1 MNPVK
6 ADRHL
11 VPLLPA
17 MGPNGNCP
25 ACGGASVTPLGTVFP
40 GIHVLGRYACAAC
53 GHAFLRDLPV
63 SHALSFPITVSQE
76 GRPEGAAEVPP
87 WLLEPFLAGFKAQ
100 RDEEV
105 KIERRVFRAH
115 RKVVVL
121 NTLDFL
127 YGHVLLKLYNA
138 LHYIDRHPDLGLV
151 VILPR
156 MYAWLIPEGCAEAW
170 IVDLGLGRLQG
181 WYNGLDRFVQGRLPA
196 YDEVYLAPAYS
207 HPDVAG
213 MDVSRFSGVK
223 PFDPATFNTAPL
235 HVTFV
240 TREDRLWFRNK
251 VTRFLYRASN
261 RLRLRSIVAP
271 LAVRDQDRLV
281 RAVMHS
287 VRKADPKATFSVVGL
302 GDARMNGSGVED
314 LRTRTMNVEVEQ
326 AWCRAYA
333 RSQVVVGVHGS
344 NMLLPTAHAG
354 ACIEILPRQR
364 FENIVQDVTVRY
376 EGRAMLFHYRFV
388 DEHAAPGDIALH
400 IGSLRADREVFMRNN
415 HVNVF

>member
-1 MNPVK
+1 MSSARK
-6 ADRHL
+6 DRHL
-11 VPLLPA
+11 IPIAPA
-17 MGPNGNCP
+17 MEAHGRCP
-25 ACGGASVTPLGTVFP
+25 ACGGDALVPHGTVFP
-40 GIHVLGRYACAAC
+40 GIHVLGRYACSAC

-63 SHALSFPITVSQE
+63 SHALSFPITVSTD
-76 GRPEGAAEVPP
+76 GRPEGTNEVPG
-87 WLLEPFLAGFKAQ
+87 WLLEPFLAGFKDQ
-100 RDEEV
+100 REDAIG
-105 KIERRVFRAH
+105 IERRVFRAH
-115 RKVVVL
+115 RRVVVL

-156 MYAWLIPEGCAEAW
+156 MYEWLIPDGCAEAW

-181 WYNGLDRFVQGRLPA
+181 WYNALDRHVQALLPT
-196 YDEVYLAPAYS
+196 YEQVYLAPAYS

-213 MDVSRFSGVK
+213 MDVARFTGVK
-223 PFDPATFNTAPL
+223 PFDPSNFNTAPL

-251 VTRFLYRASN
+251 LTRFLFRAGN
-261 RLRLRSIVAP
+261 RLGIRSVVAP
-271 LAVRDQDRLV
+271 CAIRDQDRLV
-281 RAVMHS
+281 RSVMHA
-287 VRKADPKATFSVVGL
+287 VRKEDPRATFSVVGL
-302 GDARMNGSGVED
+302 GSARMKGADVDD
-314 LRTRTMNVEVEQ
+314 LRTRTMNVEVEK

-376 EGRAMLFHYRFV
+376 AGRAMLFHYRFV
-388 DEHAAPGDIALH
+388 DEHAAPRDIALH
-400 IGSLRADREVFMRNN
+400 IRSLRMDRAVFMRNN
-415 HVNVF
+415 HENVF